1 MRKILHLHGI
11 GSAGGGATASV
22 LKKLFSDIEVIS
34 PDIPVRPLEAFAFI
48 SKLVAGNEF
57 DFVVGTSLG
66 GFYAMLIKGIPKFLI
81 NPAMNAPTDIET
93 LSGLG
98 SMIFSDQGRT
108 ALYHTP
114 LTGASL
120 MSLKFFSKDTTHR
133 HTIFQKKLSA
143 FSAEMTSCFTTLICS
158 GRNSVRKIC

>member
-81 NPAMNAPTDIET
+81 NPAMNAPTDIENPPLNLMFT
-93 LSGLG
+93 FILLL
-98 SMIFSDQGRT
+98 
-108 ALYHTP
+108 LY
-114 LTGASL
+114 LI
-120 MSLKFFSKDTTHR
+120 FFSMY
-133 HTIFQKKLSA
+133 I
-143 FSAEMTSCFTTLICS
+143 
-158 GRNSVRKIC
+158 G

>member
-81 NPAMNAPTDIET
+81 NPAMNAPTDIENAI
-93 LSGLG
+93 GLG
-98 SMIFSDQGRT
+98 EHDFLRRGRT

-143 FSAEMTSCFTTLICS
+143 FSAGMTSCFTTPICS